1 MFSKFIGKDEAVV
14 EDWVVRQRL
23 DKLVDVFKGMFFLK
37 SGSFYSM
44 INKKKTVEVLEGED
58 LGAFVLNLRPD
69 SGEFIL
75 LMCPHP
81 GEFSHFLKKKC

>member
-1 MFSKFIGKDEAVV
+1 
-14 EDWVVRQRL
+14 
-23 DKLVDVFKGMFFLK
+23 
-37 SGSFYSM
+37 M